1 MRRGRRAVK
10 AKKRGSRNEA
20 KPRGAIPADNSFSF
34 SSSPGKDPTSSS
46 SAFSFSSP
54 GAGAGGVD
62 SSAALGEP
70 RVVVRFGLDASK
82 AVALPPWFSDVE
94 ACIDSI
100 RHVAALDHAL
110 AGGSAAGGGSG
121 RGAKQATRVKH
132 GTVPRHL
139 KPANAGGPASTGVA
153 RGKHGQNAQ
162 VAAGATKDGGAR
174 AAIFL
179 LPGSVVDESWRQTL
193 LQERA
198 TQLEATAAQMKRLHR
213 NIKGHNLSEEH
224 RRREGLDGTVGGA
237 GKGGASPQPLPKVV
251 QLAVSAAFK
260 VVLKTANVHTELARE
275 CVTHMRDMLS
285 SGGLDVSV
293 CVCACAVHVVCCCSA
308 RLLWLRRTPSVACG
322 EASYSM
328 CLRQMYVWVSLRYL
342 RRRY

>member
-1 MRRGRRAVK
+1 MPRRKVAARRVK
-10 AKKRGSRNEA
+10 GNRRSEA
-20 KPRGAIPADNSFSF
+20 KPRGSSPADNSFSF
-34 SSSPGKDPTSSS
+34 SSSPGKDPASSS

-54 GAGAGGVD
+54 GAAGGAGGVD
-62 SSAALGEP
+62 SSGASGEP

-82 AVALPPWFSDVE
+82 AATLPPWFSDVE

-110 AGGSAAGGGSG
+110 AGRSADGGGSG
-121 RGAKQATRVKH
+121 RGAKQATQVKH

-153 RGKHGQNAQ
+153 RNTFGQNAP
-162 VAAGATKDGGAR
+162 VAAGATKDGGAS

-179 LPGSVVDESWRQTL
+179 LPGSIVDESWRQTL

-213 NIKGHNLSEEH
+213 KIKGQNLSEEH
-224 RRREGLDGTVGGA
+224 RRREGMDGTVGGA
-237 GKGGASPQPLPKVV
+237 GAGGASPQPLPKVV

-275 CVTHMRDMLS
+275 CITHMRDMLS
-285 SGGLDVSV
+285 SGGLEVSV
-293 CVCACAVHVVCCCSA
+293 CVHVLFMWCAAVLC
-308 RLLWLRRTPSVACG
+308 LLWLLRTTNVAC

-328 CLRQMYVWVSLRYL
+328 CLRQMFVCASLCYL
-342 RRRY
+342 HRLQQ